1 MENHEEMFN
10 EKPVLKVVGVGG
22 GGCNAINRMIENDVQ
37 GVEYIAINTP
47 ARAITCWIWWFRWSA
62 PRSTVRVSSKT
73 RISALPPFAMTPAS
87 SAVLCWG

>member
-37 GVEYIAINTP
+37 GVEYIAINTDSQVLKSS
-47 ARAITCWIWWFRWSA
+47 RA
-62 PRSTVRVSSKT
+62 VSGKESVHI
-73 RISALPPFAMTPAS
+73 ISFPKIALLIS
-87 SAVLCWG
+87 